1 MNNQINATPSFQGNF
16 VVKSAVKIKDSK
28 RLANI
33 QQLFSKKT
41 SEYPKD
47 SLVLGMVK
55 DDGIEAFHNKDAK
68 DLIFPYSEGFNHLLD
83 SFSDNEVAKKLV
95 KVFKSL
101 KTEKAYNDKN
111 EILMSDVDDLTAKVE
126 TLSGKAKLLREDGY
140 AVMADRY
147 DTLAGFSQ
155 RKLDAVSAELQKQQK
170 AFADKIDRI
179 AENDP
184 MIEVFAACVR

>member
-55 DDGIEAFHNKDAK
+55 DDGIEVMLLW
-68 DLIFPYSEGFNHLLD
+68 LID
-83 SFSDNEVAKKLV
+83 
-95 KVFKSL
+95 
-101 KTEKAYNDKN
+101 
-111 EILMSDVDDLTAKVE
+111 
-126 TLSGKAKLLREDGY
+126 
-140 AVMADRY
+140 
-147 DTLAGFSQ
+147 
-155 RKLDAVSAELQKQQK
+155 
-170 AFADKIDRI
+170 
-179 AENDP
+179 
-184 MIEVFAACVR
+184 MIP